1 MWAERT
7 ALRRIEQTPIEA
19 RAQDLLNRE
28 SRSMIFQSERL
39 RFRRS
44 QEGAGG
50 CQYRLEALKL
60 GPKLLFLQQP
70 VPVVGPSTARRSAS
84 RWQWTWQKSTRT
96 NRLPRSMLHREAISA
111 LVRCPLRLGFEAN
124 SADDIN
130 EIARMLIESRLPAG
144 DAPDHTKTESTGLPR
159 PFVTWCFCAI
169 FQRVVR

>member
-1 MWAERT
+1 MGTPCWMWAERT

-111 LVRCPLRLGFEAN
+111 LVRCPLRTSMKLLGCL
-124 SADDIN
+124 SKADSQP
-130 EIARMLIESRLPAG
+130 EMLRTTLKRK
-144 DAPDHTKTESTGLPR
+144 APDSPDHS
-159 PFVTWCFCAI
+159 
-169 FQRVVR
+169 